1 MKILRVLFREARK
14 LYVVVADNDDEALDL
29 LTEMGGEEPEID
41 FLGTASIGF
50 DEPCLIACDDDPE
63 IDAD

>member
-14 LYVVVADNDDEALDL
+14 LYIVVADNDEEALDL
-29 LTEMGGEEPEID
+29 LVVVGEEPEID

-63 IDAD
+63 IEEA